1 MSTFMPVSN
10 TRTDEARQ
18 VAEYWDRIAPEFD
31 SIYAGNKNLLA
42 RRLDHW
48 LRRDMYQ
55 RFDWVMREAEQ
66 LRPATV
72 CDIGC
77 GSGRFVGS
85 VAKYGAHVT
94 GVDFAPEMLKL
105 AGQLVERDGVAD
117 RCKFVQ
123 SDVLDWKTS
132 EVFDLVIAI
141 GFWDYV
147 ADPMGRLQV
156 IRKLTGR
163 TFLSAWP
170 RHGTMRMAIR
180 KVRLKVAGC
189 PVYFWRQAEVE
200 SYLNRAGFQAESCE
214 VLGQLYC
221 IRARPV

>member
-1 MSTFMPVSN
+1 MLTFMPVRN
-10 TRTDEARQ
+10 TTTDEARQ

-31 SIYAGNKNLLA
+31 SIYAGNKSPLA

-48 LRRDMYQ
+48 LRKDMYQ
-55 RFDWVMREAEQ
+55 RFDWVMREAEK

-77 GSGRFVGS
+77 GSGRFVS
-85 VAKYGAHVT
+85 SLAKRGAHVT
-94 GVDFAPEMLKL
+94 GLDFAPEMLKL
-105 AGQLVERDGVAD
+105 AGQLTERDGVAD
-117 RCKFVQ
+117 RCKFVL

-147 ADPMGRLQV
+147 ADPAGRLQV

-170 RHGTMRMAIR
+170 RAGTMRMAIR

-189 PVYFWRQAEVE
+189 PVYFWRRTEVE
-200 SYLNRAGFQAESCE
+200 SYLNQAGFQVESCE

>member
-1 MSTFMPVSN
+1 MPGDAK
-10 TRTDEARQ
+10 TDESRQ
-18 VAEYWDRIAPEFD
+18 IAQYWDAIAPNFD
-31 SIYAGNKNLLA
+31 AIYTGKKNFVSRSLD
-42 RRLDHW
+42 RL

-55 RFDWVMREAEQ
+55 RFDWVMRQAEQ

-77 GSGRFVGS
+77 GSGRFVS
-85 VAKYGAHVT
+85 SLAKKGAQVT

-147 ADPMGRLQV
+147 TDPMGRLQV

-170 RHGTMRMAIR
+170 RHGTVRMAIR
-180 KVRLKVAGC
+180 KMRLKVAGC

-200 SYLNRAGFQAESCE
+200 SYLNRAGFQVESCE
-214 VLGQLYC
+214 LLGQLYC

>member
-1 MSTFMPVSN
+1 MPGDAK
-10 TRTDEARQ
+10 TDESRQ
-18 VAEYWDRIAPEFD
+18 IAQYWDAIAPDFD
-31 SIYAGNKNLLA
+31 AIYTGKKNFVSRSLD
-42 RRLDHW
+42 RL

-55 RFDWVMREAEQ
+55 RFDWVMRQAEQ

-77 GSGRFVGS
+77 GSGRFVS
-85 VAKYGAHVT
+85 SLAKKGAQVT

-147 ADPMGRLQV
+147 TDPMGRLQV

-170 RHGTMRMAIR
+170 RHGTVRMAIR

-200 SYLNRAGFQAESCE
+200 SYLDRAGFQVESCE
-214 VLGQLYC
+214 LLGQLYC

>member
-1 MSTFMPVSN
+1 MPVSN
-10 TRTDEARQ
+10 TKTDEARQ

-31 SIYAGNKNLLA
+31 SIYAGNKSALA
-42 RRLDHW
+42 RSLDHW

-55 RFDWVMREAEQ
+55 RFDWVIREAER
-66 LRPATV
+66 LRPTSV

-77 GSGRFVGS
+77 GSGRFVNS
-85 VAKYGAHVT
+85 LAKRGANVT
-94 GVDFAPEMLKL
+94 GLDFAPEMLKL
-105 AGQLVERDGVAD
+105 AGQLVEREGVAD
-117 RCKFVQ
+117 RCKFVL
-123 SDVLDWKTS
+123 SDVLDWKTTES
-132 EVFDLVIAI
+132 FDLVIAI

-180 KVRLKVAGC
+180 KVRLKIAGC
-189 PVYFWRQAEVE
+189 PVYFWRQTDVE
-200 SYLNRAGFQAESCE
+200 NYLQQAGFQVESCE

>member
-1 MSTFMPVSN
+1 MPVVS
-10 TRTDEARQ
+10 TVTDESRQ

-31 SIYAGNKNLLA
+31 SIYSGKRNRFA
-42 RRLDHW
+42 RFLDRW

-55 RFDWVMREAEQ
+55 RFTWVMREAEKLQ
-66 LRPATV
+66 PATV
-72 CDIGC
+72 CDVGC
-77 GSGRFVGS
+77 GSGRFVS
-85 VAKYGAHVT
+85 SLAKRGAQVT

-105 AGQLVERDGVAD
+105 AKQLVVQDGVSD
-117 RCKFVQ
+117 RCRFVL

-132 EVFDLVIAI
+132 DSFDLVIAI

-147 ADPMGRLQV
+147 ANPLPRLQV

-170 RHGTMRMAIR
+170 RAGTMRMAIR
-180 KVRLKVAGC
+180 KVRLKIAGC
-189 PVYFWRQAEVE
+189 PVYFWQMDEVE
-200 SYLNRAGFQAESCE
+200 KYLGQAGFEVISCE

-221 IRARPV
+221 VSARPA